1 MDLVEN
7 AWEINDLSS
16 ERGEIL
22 SGIAR
27 DSNLTLQK
35 SSPFS
40 KTHFFQADQKC
51 PDARRPKS

>member
-7 AWEINDLSS
+7 GWEINDFSP

-35 SSPFS
+35 S
-40 KTHFFQADQKC
+40 
-51 PDARRPKS
+51 RPC